1 MAYNNLSGTV
11 LQPNEFLPRH
21 DSAGNIIVPIV
32 SGNLTTS
39 DGANIINVPRVYNAS
54 NNALL
59 TNVNGDANNITCET
73 NLTFDGDTLNVVGD
87 ISASIGISAS
97 MYYGDG
103 SNLTNIS
110 ADNVAAQ
117 GPVHS
122 IQFHD
127 PVDNDFTGSANLLF
141 SGSNLNLTGNFNMF
155 GTGTI
160 QGDIVPSEADIY
172 NLGSPSKPWGSL
184 YISSSTIHF
193 GTDRLSVRDGH
204 LQYGSGTLDQGMQ
217 IGHLHLLDKGIHMDS
232 GYQLDLNAACIKIH
246 GGVVYNR
253 SLVSGNYS
261 LSSQDYYLGVDTS
274 QNPVSLTLPSASLL
288 ETGQTF
294 VVKDEGGAANTNN
307 ITIQVS
313 DSDLIDGK
321 NSVILE
327 SPYASIHL
335 YCNGS
340 NKFFIC

>member
-11 LQPNEFLPRH
+11 LQPNHFLPRQDH
-21 DSAGNIIVPIV
+21 NGDIIVPIV
-32 SGNLTTS
+32 SGNLSTS
-39 DGANIINVPRVYNAS
+39 DGANIINVPRVYNAT
-54 NNALL
+54 NNSLL
-59 TNVNGDANNITCET
+59 TNVNGDANTITCET

-97 MYYGDG
+97 VYYGDG
-103 SNLTNIS
+103 SNLTNIR
-110 ADNVAAQ
+110 ADNVAAE
-117 GPVHS
+117 GPAHS
-122 IQFHD
+122 IQYHD
-127 PVDNDFTGSANLLF
+127 YVDGDFTGSANLLF
-141 SGSNLNLTGNFNMF
+141 SSSNLYLTGNLEMF
-155 GTGTI
+155 GTGTVE
-160 QGDIVPSEADIY
+160 GDLIPAQADIY
-172 NLGSPSKPWGSL
+172 NLGSPSNPWGSL

-204 LQYGSGTLDQGMQ
+204 LQYGSGTLEQGMQ
-217 IGHLHLLDKGIHMDS
+217 IGHMHLVNKGIHMDN
-232 GYQLDLNAACIKIH
+232 GFQLDLNAACIKIH

-261 LSSQDYYLGVDTS
+261 LSAQDYYLGVDTS

-294 VVKDEGGAANTNN
+294 VVKDEGGSANTNN

-313 DSDLIDGK
+313 DSDLIDGQ

-327 SPYASIHL
+327 SPFASIQL
-335 YCNGS
+335 YCNGTD
-340 NKFFIC
+340 KFFIC